1 MPFLVLALVVLFGFG
16 YVWLLVAVARAAP
29 PYRVDGATIT
39 LRHGQLLRGFSL
51 LAFFGAPLLFGLWL
65 IFFPARSQTTL
76 VPVVITVLALAVV
89 ALLLVWEAF
98 QFQLTLSPTGLEAR
112 SPWKGRFTHT
122 WPQVTALS
130 YSRTN
135 AWFSLSFAD
144 GGAFHVSIIVPGVSK
159 LLETCERHLTPDQMT
174 TAAAGYRALN
184 RKWPFG
190 EKNQ

>member
-1 MPFLVLALVVLFGFG
+1 MPLLVLALVVLIGFGF
-16 YVWLLVAVARAAP
+16 VWLLVAVARAAP
-29 PYRVDGATIT
+29 PYRADGATIT
-39 LRHGQLLRGFSL
+39 LRHGQLLRGFAL

-76 VPVVITVLALAVV
+76 VPVVITVLALAVF

-98 QFQLTLSPTGLEAR
+98 QFQLTLSPAGLEGR

-135 AWFSLSFAD
+135 AWFRLSFAD
-144 GGAFHVSIIVPGVSK
+144 GGAFHVSIIVPGVAK
-159 LLETCERHLTPDQMT
+159 LLETCEHHLKPDQM
-174 TAAAGYRALN
+174 ANAKDGYRWVR
-184 RKWPFG
+184 RKWPYG
-190 EKNQ
+190 EPSQ